1 MKRKVIKQANQAYT
15 ITLPIDWVRKNSV
28 DKNPELDVIE
38 SGKSLIVNSS
48 NPVAGGSVSIDANEL
63 EGREIYLYLNSMYA
77 KGYDEMIFN
86 SRKDISSTLIKA
98 TSVLIGLALVSE
110 SNGKYVIRDIGGGN
124 HSNLDEIFKR
134 VFQMV
139 LSFYDSAI
147 GDIFGKEDETN
158 QSLDNRDIEVNKF
171 CLYLERAINKMT
183 YSDSINGR
191 VMFTYAFS
199 LERIGDEIHRLWRT
213 NVKYHPKKPKY
224 LKEMMLL
231 SKEAL
236 EKSFDL
242 YFQSDLKIMPKI
254 YAVRDKA
261 RKLSTSDAKIDAFAS
276 RMMRYVVKVAEDATD
291 LCHLTMVRKL

>member
-213 NVKYHPKKPKY
+213 
-224 LKEMMLL
+224 
-231 SKEAL
+231 
-236 EKSFDL
+236 
-242 YFQSDLKIMPKI
+242 
-254 YAVRDKA
+254 
-261 RKLSTSDAKIDAFAS
+261 
-276 RMMRYVVKVAEDATD
+276 
-291 LCHLTMVRKL
+291 